1 MTVKEKICVLNKTCP
16 FVHVSKLVGRIDLL
30 AYADPYQHCA
40 TVTLVPLVLA
50 GPPKVEGVTIRNN
63 TVKDGKICQEVKWNA
78 LVLRY
83 SKILK
88 YRIRYGVSARLSNSN
103 PHRDSSEA
111 KTTLELNFNTS
122 NITYYVQVAVKSTQK
137 RGDFS
142 DPIAIAYTS
151 EYIRMETVGTCLI
164 N

>member
-1 MTVKEKICVLNKTCP
+1 M
-16 FVHVSKLVGRIDLL
+16 
-30 AYADPYQHCA
+30 
-40 TVTLVPLVLA
+40 
-50 GPPKVEGVTIRNN
+50 EGVAFGNN

-78 LVLRY
+78 LVLRH
-83 SKILK
+83 STFQK

-122 NITYYVQVAVKSTQK
+122 NITYYVRVAAISTQK

-151 EYIRMETVGTCLI
+151 EFIWRQLEHV
-164 N
+164 